1 MARKAPDGSGK
12 AAAIN
17 FRTEAALRD
26 QIEQAAKKAGRS
38 IAEEVEARL
47 YASFDLDLTER
58 DGIRTLLSRRETAD
72 FCNDLGKIFSD
83 IRELGRRR
91 GFDELQTREAMKAA
105 LGVLS
110 FYYLWTGEA
119 EPPELD
125 GPEPAPNARINEYPP
140 KPLGHEVANNATV
153 WNAAWRQG
161 SVIDET
167 TDGQISDVWSGDGTK
182 IVRPGRESV
191 VPPRADASDLQFETP
206 ERLKLYRPVRSFRM
220 KSDNK

>member
-1 MARKAPDGSGK
+1 MARKAPDGGGK

-26 QIEQAAKKAGRS
+26 RIELAAKRSGRS

-47 YASFDLDLTER
+47 YASFETDLSER
-58 DGIRTLLSRRETAD
+58 SGVVELLSRPETAD
-72 FCNDLGKIFSD
+72 FCNDLGKIFAD
-83 IRELGRRR
+83 IRVLGQRR
-91 GFDELQTREAMKAA
+91 GFDEVQTREAMKAA

-125 GPEPAPNARINEYPP
+125 GPEPAPGARITEYPP
-140 KPLGHEVANNATV
+140 QPFGHEVANNVTV

-167 TDGQISDVWSGDGTK
+167 TDGQISDVWSGDGSK
-182 IVRPGRESV
+182 VVRPGREKV
-191 VPPRADASDLQFETP
+191 VPPREAPEGVEFETP
-206 ERLKLYRPVRSFRM
+206 ERLKLYRPARSFRM
-220 KSDNK
+220 KSKE